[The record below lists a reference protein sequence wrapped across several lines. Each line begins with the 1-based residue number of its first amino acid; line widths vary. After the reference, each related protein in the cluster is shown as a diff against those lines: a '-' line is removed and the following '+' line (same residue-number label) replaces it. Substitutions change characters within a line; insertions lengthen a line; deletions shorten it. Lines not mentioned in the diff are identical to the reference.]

1 MNLDENNGFLT
12 FTDDTD
18 ITNLI
23 RDQFALIFGSLLDD
37 QARQERRLFYVDCT
51 RAKERLYITY
61 PRFVYTANASF
72 PLPSRFLIEIEKD
85 KYFLSND

>member
-18 ITNLI
+18 ISNLI

-37 QARQERRLFYVDCT
+37 QARQERRLFFVACT
-51 RAKERLYITY
+51 RAKERFFIIF

-72 PLPSRFLIEIEKD
+72 PFPSWFIIEIEKD